1 MSGFHVNGTDLDDIF
16 IKKSSAYTD
25 TNTSSSA
32 SQTHFEVDGVDLN
45 QRYVAKANTNT
56 YPNNGTAAA
65 TGFQLENGADLNT
78 IFAANYEW
86 NTYNVEA
93 AGSKGFIASNSANT
107 RFGNNPNVNS
117 QYGARITCEMDL
129 IKTYNGSPVNYE
141 IKVCQGGHGGG
152 GTRPGGLGGDTV
164 ALIDPNNNDECIIV
178 AGAGG
183 GSGAGNGGP
192 GGAAYNYTLNMTD
205 PNNPMFKYLIQ
216 DPLLTGY
223 YYMYPGGQ
231 SLGYPYTGISP
242 QGGDYINQ
250 TLKVIKYNNGGSAY
264 WTPPAG
270 YYYGL
275 NAKHCFTYG
284 GGGGTDQGGTGGGG
298 GADGEAWNGGKGAD
312 ADNQSR
318 SSGGG
323 GGGAGYYGGGGG
335 GNYSTTNKNTGS
347 PGGGGGSSYI
357 NPNYIP
363 VDVDIDIAAN
373 GTPDFYI
380 KINNN
385 TYISTQSFNLLDV

>member
-16 IKKSSAYTD
+16 IKKSSAYTG

-45 QRYVAKANTNT
+45 QRYVAKANT

-86 NTYNVEA
+86 DTYDVQA

-117 QYGARITCEMDL
+117 QYGAIITCEMDL
-129 IKTYNGSPVNYE
+129 IKTYKGSPVNYE
-141 IKVCQGGHGGG
+141 IKVCQGGHGGTVG
-152 GTRPGGLGGDTV
+152 YGTRVGGLGGDTV

-192 GGAAYNYTLNMTD
+192 GGAAYNDFLAMTTNTSVYSYYYTWTD
-205 PNNPMFKYLIQ
+205 PWLGN
-216 DPLLTGY
+216 
-223 YYMYPGGQ
+223 YMYP
-231 SLGYPYTGISP
+231 SYNPYNINSTTNYMFDPSKYISP
-242 QGGDYINQ
+242 GY
-250 TLKVIKYNNGGSAY
+250 VEGSED
-264 WTPPAG
+264 G

-275 NAKHCFTYG
+275 NAKNCFTYG
-284 GGGGTDQGGTGGGG
+284 GGGGTDEGGVGGIDG
-298 GADGEAWNGGKGAD
+298 GATAGGKYYGGKGGD
-312 ADNQSR
+312 ANSDSR
-318 SSGGG
+318 SAGGG

-335 GNYSTTNKNTGS
+335 TNVNTGDGTRGS